1 MTAKGSRAA
10 GKVSGI
16 IITSQEREVSLHT
29 LILLKVFWGSLNQNK
44 DSKQDSSQQ
53 LQTLTPKKC
62 KQMNEIHAAHLQHGW
77 IEMQDKSESLT
88 GLQMKTL
95 KSSLHNH
102 EDKEL

>member
-1 MTAKGSRAA
+1 MTAKGSTAA

-16 IITSQEREVSLHT
+16 IVTSQEREVSLHT
-29 LILLKVFWGSLNQNK
+29 LIPLKVFQGSLNQNK
-44 DSKQDSSQQ
+44 DSKQDSSQH

-62 KQMNEIHAAHLQHGW
+62 KQMNKIHAGDLQHGW

-88 GLQMKTL
+88 GHQMKGL

-102 EDKEL
+102 QEKNL